1 MITRSF
7 DRKREYAVMAAPTLS
22 SIAVSGLN
30 AGATRAQVTA
40 NNVVN
45 ANTPGFR
52 PARVETMTL
61 VAGRGIDGGAGV
73 QAQLLEGTEPGV
85 DLVTEFTQLIAS
97 KVTYKASAELIC
109 TGLELDEAL
118 LRAVK

>member
-1 MITRSF
+1 M
-7 DRKREYAVMAAPTLS
+7 VAPTLF

-52 PARVETMTL
+52 PARVETTTL
-61 VAGRGIDGGAGV
+61 VAGRGIDGGSGV

-97 KVTYKASAELIC
+97 KVAYKASA
-109 TGLELDEAL
+109 
-118 LRAVK
+118 